1 MDNDFGNHT
10 IVVRWNRIARID
22 CRIHAQAN
30 PSTWKVEIGDL
41 SWTWC
46 KVKGRIFR
54 IDPAFNGMTGNLDI
68 FLTHRQFL
76 AFSNL
81 NLLFHD
87 INSSDKFCHGMLNLN
102 PSIHLHEVKFAFTFI
117 VKKLDC
123 PSIFI
128 ANRFCR
134 ADSCRSDLVS
144 NCLTDCY
151 GWRFFED
158 FLVVS
163 LKGTIPFTQM
173 NHMSKLVSQN
183 LNLNMTSWV
192 DDAFKVH
199 SSIAK
204 GRLSFCR
211 SRFKSWN

>member
-1 MDNDFGNHT
+1 MHLHQGIETILSMDNDFGNHT

-46 KVKGRIFR
+46 KVEGRIFR

-87 INSSDKFCHGMLNLN
+87 INSCDKFRHGMLNLN
-102 PSIHLHEVKFAFTFI
+102 PSIHLHEVKFAFSFI
-117 VKKLDC
+117 IKKLNR

-128 ANRFCR
+128 TNRFGCSDGCR
-134 ADSCRSDLVS
+134 AYLVS
-144 NCLTDCY
+144 NRLSNCN
-151 GWRFFED
+151 GRGFFKN
-158 FLVVS
+158 LLIVS
-163 LKGTIPFTQM
+163 LKRAIPLTQM
-173 NHMSKLVSQN
+173 NHMSKLVS
-183 LNLNMTSWV
+183 
-192 DDAFKVH
+192 
-199 SSIAK
+199 
-204 GRLSFCR
+204 
-211 SRFKSWN
+211 